1 MITMKP
7 QKSESLQNPED
18 PKFDSWRRDTFFQ
31 NVCHEDYAKA
41 KTFGGISSPQNYL
54 NSFIH
59 INLANFG

>member
-41 KTFGGISSPQNYL
+41 KTFGGISSPKA
-54 NSFIH
+54 I
-59 INLANFG
+59 